1 MVASEVQI
9 GTRVVPLRKS
19 EGSNLESCVVWR
31 RANALDQGYLYVVK
45 DFGGGEFVLHEN
57 KDGKSGDIFN
67 ADDFEPYVAAPKKKE
82 VDPVVKEIWVKAY
95 LVAMGSAEYVY
106 PETAADKLV
115 EAYLK
120 RFE

>member
-19 EGSNLESCVVWR
+19 EGASLENSAVWR
-31 RANALDQGYLYVVK
+31 RARALNQGYLYVVK
-45 DFGGGEFVLHEN
+45 DFGSGDFVLHEN
-57 KDGKSGDIFN
+57 KDGKSGDVFN
-67 ADDFEPYVAAPKKKE
+67 ADDFEPYVATPKKKE